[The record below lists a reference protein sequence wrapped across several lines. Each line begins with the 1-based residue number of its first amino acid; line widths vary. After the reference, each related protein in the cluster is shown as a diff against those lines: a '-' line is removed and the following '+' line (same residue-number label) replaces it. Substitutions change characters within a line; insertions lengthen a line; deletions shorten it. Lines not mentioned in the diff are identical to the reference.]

1 MWLLDA
7 NMPIPLVAL
16 LAELGIESDSAKAR
30 GWNTLSNGILV
41 STAAREGFSVLLT
54 RDGLFAQSAASAL
67 TIHPEFSVVRV
78 TLPQLRLAG
87 FLKEFRTAWA
97 KAPIIPASGRMI
109 DWPAAGDRGE

>member
-41 STAAREGFSVLLT
+41 NTAAREGFSVLLT
-54 RDGLFAQSAASAL
+54 RDRLFAQSAAGAL
-67 TIHPEFSVVRV
+67 TTHPGFSVVRV
-78 TLPQLRLAG
+78 TLPQLRLRR
-87 FLKEFRTAWA
+87 FLEAFRAAWA
-97 KAPIIPASGRMI
+97 SAPIIPVSGRMI
-109 DWPAAGDRGE
+109 DWPA